1 MAALPLLGDSDD
13 TLEDW
18 ERFFAPA
25 PSSVT
30 PPSAPPANAQATA
43 RTSASRLTQ
52 ARQALQ
58 SAGHPPA
65 SPSRAGARPGRIASP
80 EPDLPSA
87 LAALRPAEPE
97 PAMDAAVLDG
107 LLDEILE
114 ELAKAQWQS
123 DERFV
128 ESFVHRHARKQGA
141 LKIRQGLQQKGVAPE
156 QVKEAMASLRDTEFS
171 RAQEA
176 WRKRFGT
183 PPLDAKA
190 RAQQMRFLAARGFA
204 ADTVRQVLARAGAPD
219 PDEDS

>member
-1 MAALPLLGDSDD
+1 MPSAAPAKS
-13 TLEDW
+13 
-18 ERFFAPA
+18 RPA
-25 PSSVT
+25 PS
-30 PPSAPPANAQATA
+30 
-43 RTSASRLTQ
+43 RLTL
-52 ARQALQ
+52 AREALE
-58 SAGHPPA
+58 SAGRDSERGRPADVGPPHPPA
-65 SPSRAGARPGRIASP
+65 QVK
-80 EPDLPSA
+80 PSA
-87 LAALRPAEPE
+87 LEVLRQADPDP
-97 PAMDAAVLDG
+97 PMDAVQLEG
-107 LLDEILE
+107 LIDEILD

-141 LKIRQGLQQKGVAPE
+141 LKIRQGLQQKGVSPE

-183 PPLDAKA
+183 APQDAKA

-219 PDEDS
+219 PDDEG